1 MEEDVGSVNMTMY
14 VLPSLRMGHVLVCM
28 YLPKTLYLMRVK
40 VLTQAEAQLQ
50 TSHDRETV

>member
-28 YLPKTLYLMRVK
+28 YLPKTLYLMRK
-40 VLTQAEAQLQ
+40 QRHSSKRLMIGKRF
-50 TSHDRETV
+50 S

>member
-1 MEEDVGSVNMTMY
+1 MGSVNMTMY